1 MEDKQ
6 EGSNEAK
13 KIVITRV
20 DVDPGIC
27 GFPCSIFAWKEG
39 RRSARFKIDS
49 DCEQIQKFA
58 SLIRVIGMKDLFLP
72 LSRNPIFISAEKSG
86 CHLSCPIPFSVVKA
100 VEVTLGIALP
110 QGVTIR
116 FEIS

>member
-1 MEDKQ
+1 MEEKQ

-13 KIVITRV
+13 KMVTTRV
-20 DVDPGIC
+20 AVDPGIC

-39 RRSARFKIDS
+39 QRSVRLKIDS

-58 SLIRVIGMKDLFLP
+58 SLLRVIGMKDLFLP

-86 CHLSCPIPFSVVKA
+86 CHPSCPIPFSVVKA

-116 FEIS
+116 FEI